1 MNIKERIESYWD
13 KRSDAF
19 NELRL
24 QELKSPNAKAW
35 HALLAQHIPLERPI
49 RILDVGTG
57 TGFFTFLL
65 CHHGHTV
72 TGIDMSQQMVNHARQ
87 NAATFHSTA
96 TFEKMDATKLS
107 YENDTF
113 DAVLSRNLTWTL
125 PDPKAAY
132 TEWLRVLKPK
142 GVILNFDSD
151 YGKTTFARN
160 EGHVHAN
167 VDSQILDECTAIKNS
182 LTISQETRPAWDLK
196 TCKQLGAHE
205 VSLVPDVHP
214 YVQQDMSLQYEE
226 IPIFMMRVV
235 K

>member
-87 NAATFHSTA
+87 NAATFTA
-96 TFEKMDATKLS
+96 RRPLKK
-107 YENDTF
+107 
-113 DAVLSRNLTWTL
+113 WTL
-125 PDPKAAY
+125 
-132 TEWLRVLKPK
+132 
-142 GVILNFDSD
+142 LNSVM
-151 YGKTTFARN
+151 KT
-160 EGHVHAN
+160 
-167 VDSQILDECTAIKNS
+167 
-182 LTISQETRPAWDLK
+182 
-196 TCKQLGAHE
+196 
-205 VSLVPDVHP
+205 VPLMP
-214 YVQQDMSLQYEE
+214 S
-226 IPIFMMRVV
+226 
-235 K
+235 

>member
-1 MNIKERIESYWD
+1 MDITKRIESYWD

-96 TFEKMDATKLS
+96 TFEK
-107 YENDTF
+107 
-113 DAVLSRNLTWTL
+113 WTL
-125 PDPKAAY
+125 
-132 TEWLRVLKPK
+132 
-142 GVILNFDSD
+142 LNSVM
-151 YGKTTFARN
+151 KT
-160 EGHVHAN
+160 
-167 VDSQILDECTAIKNS
+167 
-182 LTISQETRPAWDLK
+182 
-196 TCKQLGAHE
+196 
-205 VSLVPDVHP
+205 VPLMP
-214 YVQQDMSLQYEE
+214 S
-226 IPIFMMRVV
+226 
-235 K
+235 